1 MGVAMK
7 PLPQI
12 SDAEFEVMNVI
23 WKYAPINTNDI
34 IQQISREKSW
44 NPKTIQTMIF
54 RLEKKGVLTHEKEGR
69 IFVYSPL
76 IQKESYLEIAKN
88 TFINRFFDGA
98 FNQMVVNYLS
108 KHELTD
114 KDIDDLQKILD
125 KKRK

>member
-1 MGVAMK
+1 MK

-34 IQQISREKSW
+34 IQQISQEKSW

>member
-1 MGVAMK
+1 MK

>member
-1 MGVAMK
+1 MEVAMK